1 MNRFVTILTLAVAVL
16 AGGPAL
22 RAQDE
27 KQESAREKAAE
38 AMNALNFGEDAQ
50 IKGFRVPNYDTNS
63 IMNSQIFGEFARVLP
78 DGNVEI
84 TNLKIEFYSYKGEER
99 ITDMT
104 ITSPLCYFNRPN
116 GVAISDQDVRIS
128 RDDLVVTGKGFVF
141 HNAKQEL
148 KILSNSR
155 VVVKAASKNKS
166 LGDLTR

>member
-1 MNRFVTILTLAVAVL
+1 MNRFVIIVALVLAVL
-16 AGGPAL
+16 ACGPVL
-22 RAQDE
+22 RAQSN
-27 KQESAREKAAE
+27 KQESAKEKAAN

-63 IMNSQIFGEFARVLP
+63 IMNSQIFGEFARMLP

-84 TNLKIEFYSYKGEER
+84 TNLKIEFYSYEGEER
-99 ITDMT
+99 MVDMT

-116 GVAISDQDVRIS
+116 SVAISDQDVRIS
-128 RDDLVVTGKGFVF
+128 RDDLVVTGKGFIF

-148 KILSNSR
+148 KILSDSR
-155 VVVKAASKNKS
+155 VVVKGASKNKS

>member
-1 MNRFVTILTLAVAVL
+1 MNRFVVTITLALVVL
-16 AGGPAL
+16 AGGPVL
-22 RAQDE
+22 RAQDAR
-27 KQESAREKAAE
+27 QDSAKEKAAD

-128 RDDLVVTGKGFVF
+128 RDDLVVTGKGFIF

-155 VVVKAASKNKS
+155 VVVKGASKNKS